1 MTDQKPEQKL
11 EQKPEQKPEQELQMK
26 IPEMVDALYG
36 SQDLHPKLIEAAGWQ
51 INAHLVKLK
60 AEGKVTGSGVK
71 SVWKAC

>member
-1 MTDQKPEQKL
+1 MLRLLKKNP
-11 EQKPEQKPEQELQMK
+11 MK
-26 IPEMVDALYG
+26 ISEMVDALYR

-71 SVWKAC
+71 SVWKAL